1 MYAAS
6 RISPLASAPFLDRY
20 EMTRTVADRRSPF
33 RLIFAQLT
41 AQHPPGCL
49 KVAVPENGR

>member
-41 AQHPPGCL
+41 AQHLPGGL